1 MSSEI
6 VKIAQYNGIQEYMH
20 VDTSRPGDLII
31 ETKQD
36 CEPII
41 QRAKEL
47 SEQTP
52 GKEWRHVACI
62 PMFFIDEAV
71 KKGVDMNDRTYW
83 HRWLNDPANKVFR
96 TWPGR
101 IGPTHQI

>member
-1 MSSEI
+1 MSDKVLLSS
-6 VKIAQYNGIQEYMH
+6 YNGIQEYQH
-20 VDTSRPGDLII
+20 VDQSRPGDLII
-31 ETKQD
+31 ETVQD

-62 PMFFIDEAV
+62 PMYFIDQAV
-71 KKGVDMNDRTYW
+71 KAGVPPNDRTYW
-83 HRWLNDPANKVFR
+83 HRWLNDPNNKAFR

-101 IGPTHQI
+101 IGPTRQI

>member
-1 MSSEI
+1 MSEVI
-6 VKIAQYNGIQEYMH
+6 KIAQYNGIQEYMH
-20 VDTSRPGDLII
+20 VDASRPGDLII

-36 CEPII
+36 LEPII
-41 QRAKEL
+41 ERAKEL

-62 PMFFIDEAV
+62 PNWFIDKAAKEGWV
-71 KKGVDMNDRTYW
+71 NDKVRW
-83 HRWLNDPANKVFR
+83 HRWLNDPDNKAFR